1 VGSGNSDVGAMCDSL
16 GLVMARGGVD
26 QGGADQGGDA
36 VQKPREGQHH
46 YCI

>member
-26 QGGADQGGDA
+26 QGGDA
-36 VQKPREGQHH
+36 VQKLREGQHH